1 VPRAFTYFGQAALR
15 RIGAD
20 KLASLLENTPV
31 ELNGASGKAPPPP
44 SKHRRHYGMLR
55 STLVEHG

>member
-1 VPRAFTYFGQAALR
+1 MGGQAALK

-20 KLASLLENTPV
+20 ALASLLENTPV

-44 SKHRRHYGMLR
+44 SSAPAVLQCAP
-55 STLVEHG
+55 E